1 MDSSQD
7 AQQSLDQ
14 NTTPVLDTIEELRE
28 SGLYPFSLPGHR
40 FGKGID
46 ERTANVLSRGA
57 FEADVIMAK
66 SSVGDA
72 EKLYAAAVGAR
83 DAVFTTC
90 GSSISIHTCLL
101 TLIGPG
107 EKILVDRNVHKS
119 VVASLVLAGAQPVWL
134 RPSWDHAR
142 QIAHPATTEA
152 VEQALEDD
160 PQIRAVMLITPTE
173 YGTGADVKGV
183 AELCHERGLPLMV
196 DEAWGGHFG
205 FHPDPP
211 TAAVK
216 AGADLSVQS
225 LHKADGGLCQASM
238 ILVGGDLVDTVDL
251 RLRLDLITTTSPSP
265 LMFGSIDGWRRH
277 LALNGKE
284 LIDGALK
291 RAAAMRERLGAMEGF
306 TVIGEEIQQTTGV
319 EEWDPLKLCV
329 DVSALGVT
337 GYQVKEWLQSECQ
350 IAAQLGDARR
360 VVFSLTYA
368 DDDEAMERLAQAME
382 KLAAAPPQEHRP
394 APDIPPLEELDL
406 EQAMPPR
413 EAYFAETEQVEDP
426 VGRIAAEM
434 VSPYPPG
441 VPAVLPGER
450 FNQAVVDYLRAG
462 KAAGMTIPDASDP
475 DLKTFR
481 VVKAGAEDLSTA

>member
-1 MDSSQD
+1 MYAVNTRRHLDQD
-7 AQQSLDQ
+7 A
-14 NTTPVLDTIEELRE
+14 TPVLDAISSIREE
-28 SGLYPFSLPGHR
+28 GTYPFSLPGHR
-40 FGKGID
+40 FGRGID
-46 ERTANVLSRGA
+46 ERTAAVLSRGA

-66 SSVGDA
+66 SSVGEA
-72 EKLYAAAVGAR
+72 EELYAAAVGAR

-101 TLIGPG
+101 TIIGPG
-107 EKILVDRNVHKS
+107 EKLLVDRNVHKS
-119 VVASLVLAGAQPVWL
+119 VVASLILAGARPVWL
-134 RPSWDHAR
+134 RPSWDHER

-160 PQIRAVMLITPTE
+160 PEIRAVMLITPTE

-183 AELCHERGLPLMV
+183 AQLCHARGLPLMV

-211 TAAVK
+211 TAAVE

-277 LALNGKE
+277 LALDGKE

-291 RAAAMRERLGAMEGF
+291 RADAMRRRLGAIEGF
-306 TVIGEEIQQTTGV
+306 TVIGEEIHETKGV
-319 EEWDPLKLCV
+319 AEWDPLKLSV

-337 GYQVKEWLQSECQ
+337 GYQVKEWLQSECH

-368 DDDEAMERLAQAME
+368 DDDEAMERLAEAME
-382 KLAAAPPQEHRP
+382 KLVASPPQDQRP
-394 APDIPPLEELDL
+394 APAIPPLEELDL
-406 EQAMPPR
+406 EQAMSPR
-413 EAYFAETEQVEDP
+413 EAFFAETEQVQDP

-475 DLKTFR
+475 DLATFR
-481 VVKAGAEDLSTA
+481 VVRDG